1 MPDDKTTLKRLIITT
16 VKDAKAPTPHARR
29 LAEAKTAIA
38 ADEARLK
45 LTGAKRLRFLATFRL
60 KDVTSPMKGAYAE
73 RREHLITR
81 IKALAGTGHHIST
94 SAWSVLSYRGT
105 REAVLDA
112 LKPAIDETIDYLEV
126 VQTGAP
132 VHAGVRKLKD

>member
-73 RREHLITR
+73 RREHLT
-81 IKALAGTGHHIST
+81 LAC
-94 SAWSVLSYRGT
+94 
-105 REAVLDA
+105 
-112 LKPAIDETIDYLEV
+112 
-126 VQTGAP
+126 AP
-132 VHAGVRKLKD
+132 VWCETQRNTASAATRRPSPVRRSTKCPTSLASSLCSLP